1 MTHARVLSAAAFVL
15 ALGAVQPALA
25 AGPFVCP
32 TQPAAGTVAAAV
44 KAVLPTG
51 DALDKPQALGDAV
64 TGLKAA
70 GISPVVIINDLIA
83 TYCPL
88 VAADTTLND
97 AQKATA
103 VTRFAAR
110 LTRTVYAME
119 GADEI
124 ILDVGFPPVVVDGIN
139 AKASAAGVTPEAW
152 IQSTVNAAL
161 K

>member
-1 MTHARVLSAAAFVL
+1 MTYARFLPAAALVL

-25 AGPFVCP
+25 GGSFVCP
-32 TQPAAGTVAAAV
+32 AQPAAGTVAAQV
-44 KAVLPTG
+44 KAALPTG
-51 DALDKPQALGDAV
+51 DALDKPAALGNAV

-70 GISPVVIINDLIA
+70 GISPVVIVNDLIA

-88 VAADTTLND
+88 VAADTVMTD

-110 LTRTVYAME
+110 VTRTVYAME

-124 ILDVGFPPVVVDGIN
+124 ILDIGFPPAVVSAID
-139 AKASAAGVTPEAW
+139 AKASAAGVSQEAW
-152 IQSTVNAAL
+152 IQGTINAAL